1 MDMLLVN
8 SRSAKLQELQLL
20 TEIQEFI
27 HFMTNSGAY
36 TCTCMFIVQAKSFK
50 IVALEVPRV
59 KKCCKIMPKKI
70 IMP

>member
-1 MDMLLVN
+1 MLLVN

-36 TCTCMFIVQAKSFK
+36 TYMYVLTI
-50 IVALEVPRV
+50 L
-59 KKCCKIMPKKI
+59 
-70 IMP
+70 